1 MNLRFLHRATRVSI
15 CISLLSPATCL
26 TSVGFAAP
34 VTPNTGCESLL
45 QLKLPD
51 TTIIF
56 AKSETSESYRPPVW
70 DEKGPPPPSTH
81 DLPPF
86 CRVAADITPS
96 PDSNIKI
103 EVWMP
108 VSGWNGKFE
117 GIGNGGWSG
126 RIWYPYM
133 GVALRKGYATAST
146 DTGHQGTGGDASF
159 AMGHPE
165 KVVDFGYRAVH
176 EMTIKAKAIIAAY
189 YGGPPKLSYWDGCSS
204 GGKQGLKEAQRY
216 PNDYDGIIA
225 GAPANSWTRLSASG
239 VWIAQSNHD
248 GAAVVLSKDNLAL
261 LHKTALD
268 SCDLLDGLKDG
279 LIGNPLD
286 CHFDPSK
293 LLCKGTD
300 RSACLS
306 QPQVEAAEKI
316 YAGPTNL
323 RTGDRVFPGL
333 EPGSELG
340 WFVFGS
346 FPEPPIVA
354 SHFKYLVFNDPAWD
368 FRKLNFDA
376 DIALAD
382 KLDNGVITATDPDLK
397 KFFAHGGK
405 LILYHGW
412 SDPMIAPQ
420 NTINFYKDVL
430 HTSGK
435 QAETSVRLFMAPGM
449 DHCGGGEGPFAFDMD
464 GALSQW
470 VEQDKAPALIV
481 AAHLPADPASH
492 TADRTRPLC
501 AYPRVAKYKGTGST
515 DDASN
520 FVCMKQ

>member
-1 MNLRFLHRATRVSI
+1 MNLGYLHHAHRISMYAFLS
-15 CISLLSPATCL
+15 SLCFCP
-26 TSVGFAAP
+26 TSMGSAGP
-34 VTPNTGCESLL
+34 VTPTAPCGSLL
-45 QLKLPD
+45 KLKLPH
-51 TTIIF
+51 TTITV
-56 AKSETSESYRPPVW
+56 AKSETGESYRPPTW
-70 DEKGPPPPSTH
+70 DVKGPPRPSTN

-86 CRVAADITPS
+86 CRVAADIKPT

-108 VSGWNGKFE
+108 VAGWNGKFE
-117 GIGNGGWSG
+117 GVGNGGWSG
-126 RIWYPYM
+126 QIWYPYM
-133 GVALRKGYATAST
+133 GLALRKGYATAST
-146 DTGHQGTGGDASF
+146 DTGHQGTGEDANF

-176 EMTIKAKAIIAAY
+176 EMTIKARAIIAAY
-189 YGGPPKLSYWDGCSS
+189 YGGPPKFSYWDGCSS

-225 GAPANSWTRLSASG
+225 GAPANNWTHLLASG
-239 VWIAQSNHD
+239 VWIAQSNHN
-248 GAAVVLSKDNLAL
+248 GEAVVLSNDNLAL
-261 LHKTALD
+261 LHRAALD

-279 LIGNPLD
+279 LISNPSD
-286 CHFDPSK
+286 CDFDPGK

-300 RSACLS
+300 RSACLTH
-306 QPQVEAAEKI
+306 PQVEAAEKI
-316 YAGPTNL
+316 YAGPTNP
-323 RTGDRVFPGL
+323 RTGEQVFPGL

-340 WFVFGS
+340 WFIFGS

-354 SHFKYLVFNDPAWD
+354 SHFKYLVFNDPTWD

-376 DIALAD
+376 DISLAD
-382 KLDNGVITATDPDLK
+382 RLDNGVITATDPDLR

-412 SDPMIAPQ
+412 SDPMISPL
-420 NTINFYKDVL
+420 NTISYYKNVL
-430 HTSGK
+430 KTSGN
-435 QAETSVRLFMAPGM
+435 QAEASVRLFMAPGM

-464 GALSQW
+464 DALSQW

-481 AAHLPADPASH
+481 AAHLPADSAAH
-492 TADRTRPLC
+492 AQDRTRPLC
-501 AYPRVAKYKGTGST
+501 AYPRVAKYKGTGSI

-520 FVCMKQ
+520 FHCMRQ

>member
-1 MNLRFLHRATRVSI
+1 MNPRFLHRATRVST
-15 CISLLSPATCL
+15 CIFLLSPSLCVASL
-26 TSVGFAAP
+26 GFAAP
-34 VTPNTGCESLL
+34 LSPTTPCESLL

-51 TTIIF
+51 TTITV
-56 AKSETSESYRPPVW
+56 AKSETSESYRPPAW
-70 DEKGPPPPSTH
+70 NEKGPPPPSTT
-81 DLPPF
+81 DLLPF
-86 CRVAADITPS
+86 CRVAADIKPT

-117 GIGNGGWSG
+117 AVGNGGWSG

-133 GVALRKGYATAST
+133 ALAFRKGYATAST
-146 DTGHQGTGGDASF
+146 DTGHQGTGEDASF

-176 EMTIKAKAIIAAY
+176 EMTIKARAIIAAY
-189 YGGPPKLSYWDGCSS
+189 YGGPPKFSYWDGCSS
-204 GGKQGLKEAQRY
+204 GGRQGLTEAQRY

-225 GAPANSWTRLSASG
+225 GAFAPKFTHVMANG
-239 VWIAQSNHD
+239 VWIAQSNHN
-248 GAAVVLSKDNLAL
+248 GEAVVLSNDDFAL
-261 LHKTALD
+261 LHRAALD

-279 LIGNPLD
+279 LISNPSD
-286 CHFDPSK
+286 CHFDPGK

-300 RSACLS
+300 RSACLTH
-306 QPQVEAAEKI
+306 PQVEAAEKI
-316 YAGPTNL
+316 YAGPTNP
-323 RTGDRVFPGL
+323 RTGEQVFPGL

-340 WFVFGS
+340 WFISGS
-346 FPEPPIVA
+346 FPEPPVA
-354 SHFKYLVFNDPAWD
+354 ASYFKYLVFHDPAWD

-382 KLDNGVITATDPDLK
+382 KLDNGVIAAADPDLR

-412 SDPMIAPQ
+412 SDPLISPQ
-420 NTINFYKDVL
+420 NTISYYKNVL
-430 HTSGK
+430 HASGN

-449 DHCGGGEGPFAFDMD
+449 DHCGGGEGPFAFDMED
-464 GALSQW
+464 ALSQW
-470 VEQDKAPALIV
+470 VEQNKAPALIV
-481 AAHLPADPASH
+481 AAHLPADSASH
-492 TADRTRPLC
+492 VPDRTRPLC
-501 AYPRVAKYKGTGST
+501 AYPRVAKYKGIGSI